1 MPGPNMTD
9 GYIKLHRKI
18 EDDEL
23 WLTEPFTKSQAWIDL
38 ILGANRLPGKV
49 MIRDMAIQL
58 DTGQL
63 AWSQLTMCKRWKW
76 SRGKVKRYL
85 NLLQKIERIL
95 VQPIGQHST
104 LLTICNYKKYQVGR
118 TAGETKTVPETGHKQ
133 ESIVLGSIENNIK
146 NNIIS
151 PTTLSFC
158 EEVLNDLNQTL
169 NKKGKG
175 FQVKTWEAE
184 IKKLQKLGHTL
195 EDFQSVHRK
204 MFAKWSNDPEKR
216 DYLNPS
222 TLYRPKNF
230 EKYLLAP
237 EATTSTPLKPT
248 RANLDQ
254 RNRNTADAIRRKY
267 LGGGQRPSN
276 PDRPS
281 SDVRQLPAGSDRGD
295 DGNVVSGASG
305 SYTQPDCSSDTAN
318 NQISFL

>member
-1 MPGPNMTD
+1 MTD

-38 ILGANRLPGKV
+38 ILGANRMPGKV
-49 MIRDMAIQL
+49 MIRDMSIEL

-118 TAGETKTVPETGHKQ
+118 TTGETKTVPEAGHKQ

-158 EEVLNDLNQTL
+158 EEVIADINQTWGKKYHVETYEKKITAL
-169 NKKGKG
+169 QKKGY
-175 FQVKTWEAE
+175 
-184 IKKLQKLGHTL
+184 TL
-195 EDFQSVHRK
+195 EDFKEVHRK
-204 MFAKWSNDPEKR
+204 MKKLWENNPKMNR
-216 DYLNPS
+216 YLRPK
-222 TLYRPKNF
+222 TLYVPENF
-230 EKYLLAP
+230 DSYVNENDSVP
-237 EATTSTPLKPT
+237 DTPLKPT

-254 RNRNTADAIRRKY
+254 RNRNTADEIRRKY
-267 LGGGQRPSN
+267 LGRQHPSN
-276 PDRPS
+276 SDKPS
-281 SDVRQLPAGSDRGD
+281 GDVRQLPAGSDRGN
-295 DGNVVSGASG
+295 DGNVVSGASRPY
-305 SYTQPDCSSDTAN
+305 SQPDCSSDTAN

>member
-1 MPGPNMTD
+1 MTD

-49 MIRDMAIQL
+49 MIRDLSIEL

-95 VQPIGQHST
+95 VQQIGQHST

-118 TAGETKTVPETGHKQ
+118 TTGETKTIPQAGHKQ

-158 EEVLNDLNQTL
+158 EEVIADINQTWG
-169 NKKGKG
+169 KKYH
-175 FQVKTWEAE
+175 VET
-184 IKKLQKLGHTL
+184 
-195 EDFQSVHRK
+195 
-204 MFAKWSNDPEKR
+204 
-216 DYLNPS
+216 Y
-222 TLYRPKNF
+222 
-230 EKYLLAP
+230 
-237 EATTSTPLKPT
+237 
-248 RANLDQ
+248 
-254 RNRNTADAIRRKY
+254 
-267 LGGGQRPSN
+267 
-276 PDRPS
+276 
-281 SDVRQLPAGSDRGD
+281 
-295 DGNVVSGASG
+295 
-305 SYTQPDCSSDTAN
+305 
-318 NQISFL
+318 

>member
-1 MPGPNMTD
+1 MPGPAMTD

-23 WLTEPFTKSQAWIDL
+23 WLTEPFTKSQAWIDI
-38 ILGANRLPGKV
+38 ILNANRLPGKV
-49 MIRDMAIQL
+49 MIRDMAIDL

-95 VQPIGQHST
+95 VQQIGQHST

-118 TAGETKTVPETGHKQ
+118 TTGETKTIPQAGHKQ

-151 PTTLSFC
+151 PTTLCFY
-158 EEVLNDLNQTL
+158 EEVIADLNEAWGKKYHPDTYEKKITALQ
-169 NKKGKG
+169 KKGY
-175 FQVKTWEAE
+175 
-184 IKKLQKLGHTL
+184 TL
-195 EDFQSVHRK
+195 EDFKAVHRK
-204 MFAKWSNDPEKR
+204 MKKKWENDPKMKT
-216 DYLNPS
+216 YL
-222 TLYRPKNF
+222 RPKTIYLPENF
-230 EKYLLAP
+230 DSYVNLDDSVP
-237 EATTSTPLKPT
+237 DIPLKPT

-254 RNRNTADAIRRKY
+254 RNRNTADEIRRKY
-267 LGGGQRPSN
+267 LGGQHPSN
-276 PDRPS
+276 TDRPS
-281 SDVRQLPAGSDRGD
+281 SSMRQLPAGSDRGD

-305 SYTQPDCSSDTAN
+305 SYSQPDRSSDPAN

>member
-49 MIRDMAIQL
+49 MIRDMSIEL

-95 VQPIGQHST
+95 VQQIGQHST

-118 TAGETKTVPETGHKQ
+118 TTGETKTVPEVGHKQ

-158 EEVLNDLNQTL
+158 EEVIADINQTWGKKYHVETYEKKITAL
-169 NKKGKG
+169 QKKGY
-175 FQVKTWEAE
+175 
-184 IKKLQKLGHTL
+184 TL
-195 EDFQSVHRK
+195 EDFKEVHRK
-204 MFAKWSNDPEKR
+204 MKKLWENNPKMNR
-216 DYLNPS
+216 YLRPK
-222 TLYRPKNF
+222 TLYVPENF
-230 EKYLLAP
+230 DSYVNENDSVP
-237 EATTSTPLKPT
+237 DTPLKPT

-267 LGGGQRPSN
+267 LGGQHPSN

-295 DGNVVSGASG
+295 DGNMERRDSG
-305 SYTQPDCSSDTAN
+305 SYSQPDRSSDPAN